1 MKEDIM
7 KFDLA
12 SARPASIKVIGV
24 GGGGGNAVNHMFE
37 QGIKDV
43 DFILCNTDAQ
53 ALAASAVPVKIQL
66 GESMTQGRGAGN
78 NPERGKEA
86 AQENIHNVE
95 KVLGDNTQMVF
106 ITAGMGGG
114 TGTGAAPIIA
124 ELARNLN
131 ILTVGVVSIPFRFEG
146 PKRINQAIRG
156 IEEIQKYVDSL
167 LIINNEKIR
176 EIYGNL
182 NLTEAFAKAD
192 DVLSIAVKGI
202 AEIIT
207 VHGMINV
214 DFADVHTVMAN
225 SGVAIMGS
233 GRANGENRARLAIE
247 EALTSPLLNNANIKG
262 TQNILLN
269 ITSGSKKVTMDEV
282 SEITDY
288 IREEVGY
295 DVDTIWG
302 YAEDETLEES
312 INVTIIATGF
322 AINELPELNSMRHS
336 NDSKE
341 NVNKTPLIEATQKT
355 IVTLNNSSDMNQ
367 DSDIETITDID
378 DEIFNQM
385 LNNPFQVKDADSGI
399 FRTSPK
405 RQETQFN
412 LLNRKTETE
421 AYQQQLFNFKTE
433 EPTGTSNTAY
443 SPFNYQDVK
452 QLDDITDYENVS
464 AYKRRGNKIDP
475 SSSIN
480 SSDNISRMTL
490 SDSKDGIRIRERN
503 SFIHDN
509 VD

>member
-7 KFDLA
+7 KFDLT
-12 SARPASIKVIGV
+12 STRPASIKVIGV

-43 DFILCNTDAQ
+43 DFILCNTDSQ

-66 GESMTQGRGAGN
+66 GESKTQGRGAGN

-86 AQENIHNVE
+86 AEENSHDVE
-95 KVLGDNTQMVF
+95 TILADNTQMVF

-124 ELARNLN
+124 KIARELE

-146 PKRINQAIRG
+146 PKRVNQAIKG
-156 IEEIQKYVDSL
+156 IEELRQHVDSL

-182 NLTEAFAKAD
+182 ELDEAFAKAD
-192 DVLSIAVKGI
+192 DVLSVAVKGI

-214 DFADVHTVMAN
+214 DFADVQTVMAN

-233 GRANGENRARLAIE
+233 GRASGENRARLAIE
-247 EALTSPLLNNANIKG
+247 EALTSPLLNNANIRG

-269 ITSGSKKVTMDEV
+269 ITSGSKRVKMDEV

-302 YAEDETLEES
+302 YAQDETLEDN

-322 AINELPELNSMRHS
+322 EINALPELSSLKQPLNTRTTAT
-336 NDSKE
+336 KE
-341 NVNKTPLIEATQKT
+341 KQTITHAEEKT
-355 IVTLNNSSDMNQ
+355 IVSLET
-367 DSDIETITDID
+367 DSIKKDLFDSVVD
-378 DEIFNQM
+378 NIFNTIPDDIFEVKNFESEFTVQKPAFEPNYGFTTKKSESN
-385 LNNPFQVKDADSGI
+385 LFQQKLDFNNEES
-399 FRTSPK
+399 
-405 RQETQFN
+405 
-412 LLNRKTETE
+412 E
-421 AYQQQLFNFKTE
+421 AKQGYKAF
-433 EPTGTSNTAY
+433 S
-443 SPFNYQDVK
+443 YQDVK

-464 AYKRRGNKIDP
+464 AFKRRGGVTNIP
-475 SSSIN
+475 ENGFEAAS
-480 SSDNISRMTL
+480 NISRFTL
-490 SDSKDGIRIRERN
+490 SDTKDGIRIKEKN

>member
-7 KFDLA
+7 KFELP

-43 DFILCNTDAQ
+43 DFILCNTDSQ

-66 GESMTQGRGAGN
+66 GESKTQGRGAGN

-86 AQENIHNVE
+86 AEENSHDIE
-95 KVLGDNTQMVF
+95 KFLADNTQMVF

-114 TGTGAAPIIA
+114 TGTGAAPIISKIA
-124 ELARNLN
+124 KELNV
-131 ILTVGVVSIPFRFEG
+131 LTVGVVSIPFRFEG
-146 PKRINQAIRG
+146 PKRINQAVKG
-156 IEEIQKYVDSL
+156 IEELRQHVDSL

-182 NLTEAFAKAD
+182 ELEEAFAKAD
-192 DVLSIAVKGI
+192 DVLSVAVKGI

-233 GRANGENRARLAIE
+233 GRATGENRARMAIE

-262 TQNILLN
+262 TKNILLN
-269 ITSGSKKVTMDEV
+269 ITSGTKRVKMDEV

-302 YAEDETLEES
+302 YAQDESLGDN
-312 INVTIIATGF
+312 INVTVIATGF
-322 AINELPELNSMRHS
+322 EINALPEFSSL
-336 NDSKE
+336 KQPL
-341 NVNKTPLIEATQKT
+341 VNRNAPDQTRQSFVHEEKT
-355 IVTLNNSSDMNQ
+355 IVSLESETLKKDLFDSVVENILDSINDDVFEVKSNDNNLFEPVPAPEPTFGFITKKPESSLFQ
-367 DSDIETITDID
+367 
-378 DEIFNQM
+378 QK
-385 LNNPFQVKDADSGI
+385 LNFTA
-399 FRTSPK
+399 
-405 RQETQFN
+405 
-412 LLNRKTETE
+412 
-421 AYQQQLFNFKTE
+421 E
-433 EPTGTSNTAY
+433 EPDEKQSMRVF
-443 SPFNYQDVK
+443 SYQDVK

-464 AYKRRGNKIDP
+464 AFRRRGGM
-475 SSSIN
+475 N
-480 SSDNISRMTL
+480 SVPASGVDSASNLSRYTISN
-490 SDSKDGIRIRERN
+490 SKDGIRISEKN

>member
-7 KFDLA
+7 KFDLT
-12 SARPASIKVIGV
+12 STRPASIKVIGV
-24 GGGGGNAVNHMFE
+24 GGGGGNAVNHMYE

-43 DFILCNTDAQ
+43 DFILCNTDSQ

-66 GESMTQGRGAGN
+66 GESKTQGRGAGN

-86 AQENIHNVE
+86 AEENSHDVE
-95 KVLGDNTQMVF
+95 TILADNTQMVF

-124 ELARNLN
+124 KIARELE

-146 PKRINQAIRG
+146 PKRVNQAIKG
-156 IEEIQKYVDSL
+156 IEELRQHVDSL

-182 NLTEAFAKAD
+182 ELDEAFAKAD
-192 DVLSIAVKGI
+192 DVLSVAVKGI

-214 DFADVHTVMAN
+214 DFADVQTVMAN

-233 GRANGENRARLAIE
+233 GRASGENRARLAIE
-247 EALTSPLLNNANIKG
+247 EALTSPLLNNANIRG

-269 ITSGSKKVTMDEV
+269 ITSGSKRVKMDEV

-302 YAEDETLEES
+302 YAQDETLEDN

-322 AINELPELNSMRHS
+322 EINALPELSSLKQPLNTRATAT
-336 NDSKE
+336 KE
-341 NVNKTPLIEATQKT
+341 KQTIAHAEEKT
-355 IVTLNNSSDMNQ
+355 IVSLET
-367 DSDIETITDID
+367 DSIKKDLFDSVVD
-378 DEIFNQM
+378 NIFNTIPDDIFEVKNFESEFTVQKPAFEPNYGFTTKKSESN
-385 LNNPFQVKDADSGI
+385 LFQQKLDFNNEES
-399 FRTSPK
+399 
-405 RQETQFN
+405 
-412 LLNRKTETE
+412 E
-421 AYQQQLFNFKTE
+421 AKQGYKAF
-433 EPTGTSNTAY
+433 S
-443 SPFNYQDVK
+443 YQDVK

-464 AYKRRGNKIDP
+464 AFKRRGGVTNIP
-475 SSSIN
+475 ETGFEAAS
-480 SSDNISRMTL
+480 NISRFTL
-490 SDSKDGIRIRERN
+490 SDTKDGIRIKEKN

>member
-7 KFDLA
+7 KFELP
-12 SARPASIKVIGV
+12 SSRPASIKVIGV
-24 GGGGGNAVNHMFE
+24 GGGGGNAVNHMYE

-43 DFILCNTDAQ
+43 DFIVCNTDSQ
-53 ALAASAVPVKIQL
+53 ALAASMIPVKIQL
-66 GESMTQGRGAGN
+66 GESKTRGRGAGN

-86 AQENIHNVE
+86 AEENSQDIE
-95 KVLGDNTQMVF
+95 TILADNTQMVF

-124 ELARNLN
+124 KIARELN

-146 PKRINQAIRG
+146 PKRVNQAIKG
-156 IEEIQKYVDSL
+156 IEELRQHVDSL

-182 NLTEAFAKAD
+182 ELDEAFAKAD
-192 DVLSIAVKGI
+192 DVLSVAVKGI

-214 DFADVHTVMAN
+214 DFADVQTVMSN

-233 GRANGENRARLAIE
+233 GKANGENRARVAIE
-247 EALTSPLLNNANIKG
+247 EALTSPLLNNANIRG
-262 TQNILLN
+262 TKNILLN
-269 ITSGSKKVTMDEV
+269 ITSGTKRVKMDEV
-282 SEITDY
+282 TEITDY

-302 YAEDETLEES
+302 YAQDETLGDN

-322 AINELPELNSMRHS
+322 EINALPELSS
-336 NDSKE
+336 LKQ
-341 NVNKTPLIEATQKT
+341 PLNTRASVTTLEPLVHAEEKT
-355 IVTLNNSSDMNQ
+355 IVSLELESIKKDLFESVIENIFESIPDDVFEIKNSEEDFFSEPKSTQQPTYGFITKKAESNLFQQKLDFNN
-367 DSDIETITDID
+367 
-378 DEIFNQM
+378 DEPEVQ
-385 LNNPFQVKDADSGI
+385 QTV
-399 FRTSPK
+399 RTFS
-405 RQETQFN
+405 
-412 LLNRKTETE
+412 
-421 AYQQQLFNFKTE
+421 
-433 EPTGTSNTAY
+433 
-443 SPFNYQDVK
+443 YQDVK

-464 AYKRRGNKIDP
+464 AFKRRGGAATMP
-475 SSSIN
+475 SNGVESAS
-480 SSDNISRMTL
+480 NISRFTF
-490 SDSKDGIRIRERN
+490 SDSKDGIRIKEKN

>member
-1 MKEDIM
+1 M
-7 KFDLA
+7 KFDLT
-12 SARPASIKVIGV
+12 STRPASIKVIGV

-43 DFILCNTDAQ
+43 DFILCNTDSQ

-66 GESMTQGRGAGN
+66 GESKTQGRGAGN

-86 AQENIHNVE
+86 AEENSHDVE
-95 KVLGDNTQMVF
+95 TILADNTQMVF

-124 ELARNLN
+124 KIARELE

-146 PKRINQAIRG
+146 PKRVNQAIKG
-156 IEEIQKYVDSL
+156 IEELRQHVDSL

-182 NLTEAFAKAD
+182 ELDEAFAKAD
-192 DVLSIAVKGI
+192 DVLSVAVKGI

-214 DFADVHTVMAN
+214 DFADVQTVMAN

-233 GRANGENRARLAIE
+233 GRASGENRARLAIE
-247 EALTSPLLNNANIKG
+247 EALTSPLLNNANIRG

-269 ITSGSKKVTMDEV
+269 ITSGSKRVKMDEV

-302 YAEDETLEES
+302 YAQDETLEDN

-322 AINELPELNSMRHS
+322 EINALPELSSLKQPLNTRTTAT
-336 NDSKE
+336 KE
-341 NVNKTPLIEATQKT
+341 KQTITHAEEKT
-355 IVTLNNSSDMNQ
+355 IVSLET
-367 DSDIETITDID
+367 DSIKKDLFDSVVD
-378 DEIFNQM
+378 NIFNTIPDDIFEVKNFESEFTVQKPAFEPNYGFTTKKSESN
-385 LNNPFQVKDADSGI
+385 LFQQKLDFNNEES
-399 FRTSPK
+399 
-405 RQETQFN
+405 
-412 LLNRKTETE
+412 E
-421 AYQQQLFNFKTE
+421 AKQGYKAF
-433 EPTGTSNTAY
+433 S
-443 SPFNYQDVK
+443 YQDVK

-464 AYKRRGNKIDP
+464 AFKRRGGVTNIP
-475 SSSIN
+475 ENGFEAAS
-480 SSDNISRMTL
+480 NISRFTL
-490 SDSKDGIRIRERN
+490 SDTKDGIRIKEKN

>member
-7 KFDLA
+7 KFEIA
-12 SARPASIKVIGV
+12 STRPASIKVIGV

-43 DFILCNTDAQ
+43 DFILCNTDSQ

-66 GESMTQGRGAGN
+66 GEAKTQGRGAGN

-86 AQENIHNVE
+86 AEENSQDVE
-95 KVLGDNTQMVF
+95 SILADNTQMVF

-124 ELARNLN
+124 KIARELN
-131 ILTVGVVSIPFRFEG
+131 ILTVAVVSIPFRFEG
-146 PKRINQAIRG
+146 PKRVNQAIKG
-156 IEEIQKYVDSL
+156 IEELRQQVDSL

-182 NLTEAFAKAD
+182 ELDEAFAKAD
-192 DVLSIAVKGI
+192 DVLSVAVKGI

-214 DFADVHTVMAN
+214 DFADVQTVMAN

-233 GRANGENRARLAIE
+233 GKASGENRARTAIE
-247 EALTSPLLNNANIKG
+247 EALTSPLLNNANIRG
-262 TQNILLN
+262 TKNILLN
-269 ITSGSKKVTMDEV
+269 ITSGSKRVKMDEV

-302 YAEDETLEES
+302 YAQDETLGEN

-322 AINELPELNSMRHS
+322 EINALPELSSLKQPLNTRSTAP
-336 NDSKE
+336 
-341 NVNKTPLIEATQKT
+341 NVKPTITPAEEKT
-355 IVTLNNSSDMNQ
+355 IVSLETESIKKDLFDSVIENIFDSIPENIFEVKNFENEYMEPETPKSEPSYGFVTKTSESNLFQQKLNFSN
-367 DSDIETITDID
+367 
-378 DEIFNQM
+378 DE
-385 LNNPFQVKDADSGI
+385 P
-399 FRTSPK
+399 
-405 RQETQFN
+405 ETQ
-412 LLNRKTETE
+412 LNYHT
-421 AYQQQLFNFKTE
+421 F
-433 EPTGTSNTAY
+433 S
-443 SPFNYQDVK
+443 YQDVK

-464 AYKRRGNKIDP
+464 AFKRKGGASHLPNNENE
-475 SSSIN
+475 SAS
-480 SSDNISRMTL
+480 NISRFTL
-490 SDSKDGIRIRERN
+490 SDSKDGIRIKEKN

>member
-1 MKEDIM
+1 MKEDLM
-7 KFDLA
+7 KFDLS
-12 SARPASIKVIGV
+12 SARPATIKVIGV

-43 DFILCNTDAQ
+43 DFILCNTDSQ

-66 GESMTQGRGAGN
+66 GEAMTQGRGAGN

-86 AQENIHNVE
+86 AEENSHDVE
-95 KVLGDNTQMVF
+95 SILADNTQMVF

-124 ELARNLN
+124 KIARELK

-146 PKRINQAIRG
+146 PKRVNQAIKG
-156 IEEIQKYVDSL
+156 IEELRQHVDSL

-182 NLTEAFAKAD
+182 ELDEAFAKAD
-192 DVLSIAVKGI
+192 DVLSVAVKGI

-214 DFADVHTVMAN
+214 DFADVQTVMAN

-233 GRANGENRARLAIE
+233 GKASGENRARMAIE
-247 EALTSPLLNNANIKG
+247 EALTSPLLNNANIRG
-262 TQNILLN
+262 TKNILLN
-269 ITSGSKKVTMDEV
+269 ITSGSKRVKMDEV

-302 YAEDETLEES
+302 YAQDESLGEN

-322 AINELPELNSMRHS
+322 DINALPELSSLKQPLNNRVSAP
-336 NDSKE
+336 
-341 NVNKTPLIEATQKT
+341 NVKPTIIHAEEKT
-355 IVTLNNSSDMNQ
+355 IVSLETESLKKDLF
-367 DSDIETITDID
+367 DSVIENIFDSIPE
-378 DEIFNQM
+378 EIFE
-385 LNNPFQVKDADSGI
+385 VKNFEEEFMAPQQPVAEPSFGFVTKKADPGI
-399 FRTSPK
+399 F
-405 RQETQFN
+405 
-412 LLNRKTETE
+412 
-421 AYQQQLFNFKTE
+421 QQKFNFSNNE
-433 EPTGTSNTAY
+433 EPEAQQTFRTFS
-443 SPFNYQDVK
+443 YQDVK

-464 AYKRRGNKIDP
+464 AFKRRGGASTVP
-475 SSSIN
+475 SNGLESAS
-480 SSDNISRMTL
+480 NISRFTL
-490 SDSKDGIRIRERN
+490 TDSRDGIRIKEKN

>member
-1 MKEDIM
+1 M
-7 KFDLA
+7 KFDLT
-12 SARPASIKVIGV
+12 STRPASIKVIGV
-24 GGGGGNAVNHMFE
+24 GGGGGNAVNHMYE

-43 DFILCNTDAQ
+43 DFILCNTDSQ

-66 GESMTQGRGAGN
+66 GESKTQGRGAGN

-86 AQENIHNVE
+86 AEENSHDVE
-95 KVLGDNTQMVF
+95 TILADNTQMVF

-124 ELARNLN
+124 KIARELE

-146 PKRINQAIRG
+146 PKRVNQAIKG
-156 IEEIQKYVDSL
+156 IEELRQHVDSL

-182 NLTEAFAKAD
+182 ELDEAFAKAD
-192 DVLSIAVKGI
+192 DVLSVAVKGI

-214 DFADVHTVMAN
+214 DFADVQTVMAN

-233 GRANGENRARLAIE
+233 GRASGENRARLAIE
-247 EALTSPLLNNANIKG
+247 EALTSPLLNNANIRG

-269 ITSGSKKVTMDEV
+269 ITSGSKRVKMDEV

-302 YAEDETLEES
+302 YAQDETLEDN

-322 AINELPELNSMRHS
+322 EINALPELSSLKQPLNTRATAT
-336 NDSKE
+336 KE
-341 NVNKTPLIEATQKT
+341 KQTIAHAEEKT
-355 IVTLNNSSDMNQ
+355 IVSLET
-367 DSDIETITDID
+367 DSIKKDLFDSVVD
-378 DEIFNQM
+378 NIFNTIPDDIFEVKNFESEFTVQKPAFEPNYGFTTKKSESN
-385 LNNPFQVKDADSGI
+385 LFQQKLDFNNEES
-399 FRTSPK
+399 
-405 RQETQFN
+405 
-412 LLNRKTETE
+412 E
-421 AYQQQLFNFKTE
+421 AKQGYKAF
-433 EPTGTSNTAY
+433 S
-443 SPFNYQDVK
+443 YQDVK

-464 AYKRRGNKIDP
+464 AFKRRGGVTNIP
-475 SSSIN
+475 ETGFEAAS
-480 SSDNISRMTL
+480 NISRFTL
-490 SDSKDGIRIRERN
+490 SDTKDGIRIKEKN